1 MRRRNALRWATWTVA
16 CALLVSGCGDDS
28 EQPSANELVDTAAQG
43 GTTEKACDAVK
54 LGPITRCENFYEDYW
69 PTIDENLDKLYEKAK
84 TTDGGKLVVWD
95 WYELSPDVQKAFNA
109 RFPGLKIS
117 TKGLTY
123 NLSSAIISADASGS
137 RNTDVVSGSI
147 TSMTAMYDEGFWEKV
162 DWTKYGV
169 PKEFL
174 GIGSPELLP
183 DSLNGALIHLN
194 TDKAPS
200 EPTSLDD
207 FLAPEWKGKLAMA
220 SFEAQD
226 FTGYGMANG
235 KDKMVQLIKDLKG
248 NDLTLTDDP
257 GSLLSSG
264 DKAANLAT
272 QLYNPNPA
280 LKPLPFESANTYVQ
294 FSGINKAG
302 KNKYAAMLFELW
314 NAYDPDWLEQRL
326 TDEKFAS
333 SALPYPGLPAAT
345 FDQSKGLIKQNQ
357 DAWFAAID
365 KDWAIFE
372 TQENRDEFN
381 DLIAAANDTLNK

>member
-1 MRRRNALRWATWTVA
+1 MRRRNVVRWATWTVA
-16 CALLVSGCGDDS
+16 CALLVSGCGDDTD
-28 EQPSANELVDTAAQG
+28 QPAANDLVDTAAQS
-43 GTTEKACDAVK
+43 GTTEKTCDAVK

-69 PTIDENLDKLYEKAK
+69 PTINENLDKLYEKAK

-95 WYELSPDVQKAFNA
+95 WYELSPDVQKAFNK

-123 NLSSAIISADASGS
+123 NLSSAIISADASGA

-147 TSMTAMYDEGFWEKV
+147 TSMTAMYDEGFWEEV
-162 DWTKYGV
+162 DWTQYGV

-174 GIGSPELLP
+174 EIGAPELLP

-194 TDKAPS
+194 TDEAPG
-200 EPTSLDD
+200 EPTSLEE
-207 FLAPEWKGKLAMA
+207 FTTPEWKGKLAMA

-235 KDKMVQLIKDLKG
+235 KDAMVKLIKDIKA

-264 DKAANLAT
+264 DKAAQLAT
-272 QLYNPNPA
+272 QLYNPNPV
-280 LKPLPFESANTYVQ
+280 LKPVPFDTDNLYAQ

-314 NAYDPDWLEQRL
+314 NAYDPDWLKQRL
-326 TDEKFAS
+326 TNEKFAS
-333 SALPYPGLPAAT
+333 SALPYPGLPTAT

-357 DAWFAAID
+357 DAWFSAID
-365 KDWAIFE
+365 QDWAIFE
-372 TQENRDEFN
+372 TQDNRDEFN
-381 DLIAAANDTLNK
+381 DLIAAANDALNK